1 MNTLKAILLLTV
13 LTLLLIFI
21 GQLIAGP
28 VGALVAFVIALLM
41 NLVSF
46 WCYYNHSLLG
56 KMDSFF
62 RGRG

>member
-1 MNTLKAILLLTV
+1 MNTLKTILLLTV

-21 GQLIAGP
+21 GQLIVGP

-46 WCYYNHSLLG
+46 WCYYNHGLLG
-56 KMDSFF
+56 KMDGFF
-62 RGRG
+62 RRKG